1 MPTPTLPENIESV
14 LLGAAVVCCALV
26 GLLVFGLAVWT
37 ARDSAAR
44 TRSRVLR
51 LGSLALVLFVPV
63 FGLVTYMLVRPR
75 ETVAERYEREMIE
88 EILARELASFPT
100 HGRPVPA
107 GSSETAP
114 PPS

>member
-1 MPTPTLPENIESV
+1 MPALPEGTESV
-14 LLGAAVVCCALV
+14 LYAAAVVSGALA
-26 GLLVFGLAVWT
+26 GLLLFSLAVWT
-37 ARDSAAR
+37 ARDSSAR
-44 TRSRVLR
+44 TRNRVLR
-51 LGSLALVLFVPV
+51 LGALLLVLFVPV
-63 FGLVTYMLVRPR
+63 FGLVTYLLVRPR
-75 ETVAERYEREMIE
+75 ETVAERYERDMIE